1 MAATG
6 GWERGRGIEGAAWTG
21 GDGAAAVMAM
31 AEWRS
36 NKCVWSRLEAG
47 YGGVETGV
55 EWRWRPFDEK
65 PGNSLVRVRIG
76 AKKQQAARTGLEL
89 IGRAESALTVGKELW
104 NKEIKPL
111 LRVSDLYNADW
122 CGGNIAL

>member
-1 MAATG
+1 MAATWG
-6 GWERGRGIEGAAWTG
+6 RERRRGIEGEAWTG

-65 PGNSLVRVRIG
+65 PG
-76 AKKQQAARTGLEL
+76 KL
-89 IGRAESALTVGKELW
+89 IGQSENRSEKTAGREDGTRAHWKGG
-104 NKEIKPL
+104 ICP
-111 LRVSDLYNADW
+111 D
-122 CGGNIAL
+122 CGNGIME